1 MSGVTHIPNEVGLRK
16 ALGGWEPDPGTAV
29 APTFVLPGTYTSND
43 NTPHEAQPEATGFLM
58 KRRTPKRG
66 ATAYDT
72 SYTDNL
78 SFEWLARY
86 MRLGMEAGD
95 VATLVGGSTGAYRRV
110 QSPVVD
116 RFGHDHMSVEHFV
129 DGLGFKDRG
138 VTFPVWNISGDVDDA
153 DANWK
158 FDASP
163 SIRAQG
169 ELPGSFEGVW
179 TSATTTTGTMTG
191 AGWTVDEHA
200 GKYINLGV
208 NNTAPIRQI
217 VSNTATTVT
226 WGAPVDVAPAVGEQF
241 RIEGKFTSGVAP
253 VGRTLI
259 PTHGTKLFIDPVTR
273 AIGTTRVLKRFIR
286 FNVSYELVNT
296 SKFFMD
302 NAPGEIE
309 RLSPE
314 EIRVTFQVR
323 LEFDRRDE
331 LLQMQR
337 LDHFRLRIEQ
347 EGPEID
353 SGVNNLA
360 RLDIPEAFW
369 SQATKDER
377 GSNLTVTMAGEALLP
392 LSGSGFDVETING
405 WATT

>member
-1 MSGVTHIPNEVGLRK
+1 MSSITHIPNEVGLRK
-16 ALGGWEPDPGTAV
+16 ALGGWEADPGTAV
-29 APTFVLPGTYTSND
+29 DPTFVLPGTYTSND
-43 NTPHEAQPEATGFLM
+43 NTPYEAAAEATGYLM

-78 SFEWLARY
+78 SFEWLGRY
-86 MRLGMEAGD
+86 MRLGMKAGD
-95 VATLVGGSTGAYRRV
+95 VATLVSPATGAYRRV

-129 DGLGFKDRG
+129 DGLGFQDRG
-138 VTFPVWNISGDVDDA
+138 VTFPVWNISGDVDDT

-158 FDASP
+158 IDATP
-163 SIRAQG
+163 SIRAQS
-169 ELPGSFEGVW
+169 ELDGFFEGV
-179 TSATTTTGTMTG
+179 ATAGTTTGLTMTG

-208 NNTAPIRQI
+208 NHTGDIRQI
-217 VSNTATTVT
+217 VSNTATEVT
-226 WGAPVDVAPAVGEQF
+226 WGAPVDVAPAAGMKF

-253 VGRTLI
+253 ASRTLI
-259 PTHGTKLFIDPVTR
+259 PTHGTKLFIDPISDV
-273 AIGTTRVLKRFIR
+273 IGTTRVLKRFIR
-286 FNVSYELVNT
+286 FNVTYELVNT

-337 LDHFRLRIEQ
+337 LEHFRLRIEQ

-353 SGVNNLA
+353 GGVNNLA
-360 RLDIPEAFW
+360 RIDIPEAFW
-369 SQATKDER
+369 TQPTKDER

-392 LSGSGFDVETING
+392 LSGSGFDVESISS
-405 WATT
+405 WASN